1 MAWTFVI
8 ATMASA
14 QSPSG
19 PGGLTSMPPPPVP
32 PTTPPSTPPGS
43 ATPGGSTGE
52 PTRNPGIVN
61 PWPLDIPDGGQDRRG
76 QRPADTGPFAL
87 PILHPETI
95 EPNELLL
102 AWRSAADAT
111 RGEDELTTR
120 YGMRPAERLAL
131 PALGWTLARYRLASN
146 EQVAHVRQ
154 RLMREHP
161 AWLADFNTRYLPAGN
176 PQHYAHRQIGLA
188 GTNRSA
194 GRDVRVG
201 ILDGPVAA
209 VPALARSLAASQSLL
224 AGGET
229 AAAPTH
235 GTAVAAL
242 IAGWDEANGFAG
254 VSPGARVHAAV
265 VLRRRAG
272 IEDTTTRNL
281 LAGLDWLLAQ
291 RVQVLNMSIGGPPN
305 RLLAAAVFQMQK
317 RSVVLVAAAG
327 NGGPAAEPF
336 YPAAYAGVIAV
347 TATDARNEIYVQANR
362 GSYVALSAPG
372 VDVWAPGPEG
382 GFYASGTSFASA
394 IVSGAIARTL
404 EDRRA
409 ASESIATRLCRGALD
424 LGERGRDPV
433 FGCGLLR
440 MDAVMKRK

>member
-1 MAWTFVI
+1 
-8 ATMASA
+8 
-14 QSPSG
+14 
-19 PGGLTSMPPPPVP
+19 MPPPPVP

-61 PWPLDIPDGGQDRRG
+61 PWPLDIPDGAPDRRG
-76 QRPADTGPFAL
+76 QRPSDTGPFAL

-111 RGEDELTTR
+111 RGENELATR
-120 YGMRPAERLAL
+120 YGMRPSERLAL
-131 PALGWTLARYRLASN
+131 PALGWTIARYRLASN

-161 AWLADFNTRYLPAGN
+161 AWLVDFNTRYLPSGA
-176 PQHYAHRQIGLA
+176 PQHYAHGQIGLA
-188 GTNRSA
+188 GTARTA

-201 ILDGPVAA
+201 VLDGPVAR
-209 VPALARSLAASQSLL
+209 VPALAGNLAASQQLL
-224 AGGET
+224 AAGENP
-229 AAAPTH
+229 AAPTH

-254 VSPGARVHAAV
+254 VAPGARVHAAG
-265 VLRRRAG
+265 VLRSRRG
-272 IEDTTTRNL
+272 VEDTTTRNL
-281 LAGLDWLLAQ
+281 LAGLDWLAGQ

-305 RLLAAAVFQMQK
+305 RLLAAAVFQLQK
-317 RSVVLVAAAG
+317 RSITLVAAAG
-327 NGGPAAEPF
+327 NGGPAAQPF

-347 TATDARNEIYVQANR
+347 TATDARNEIYAHANR

-372 VDVWAPGPEG
+372 VDVWTPGPEG

-394 IVSGAIARTL
+394 IVSGAIARML
-404 EDRRA
+404 AGRRA
-409 ASESIATRLCRGALD
+409 SSEPIATRLCRSALD
-424 LGERGRDPV
+424 LGERGQDPV

-440 MDAVMKRK
+440 MDAMMKRK